1 VARPH
6 RALAP
11 VLLTALLTAGCGS
24 TVAVRGD
31 TLQPGG
37 TTDGLVTADGGD
49 GLSLDVPGGS
59 PADGATTD
67 SGTAAGATS
76 SVGGGGSGA
85 PGAGGAPG
93 AAAPAS
99 GQGGAPLVPAGGR
112 AGGNGPGVTAD
123 KVFVGVTYTA
133 NADAANAAIGASGI
147 TGSDQKANAQAVIDE
162 INARGGV
169 AGRELVPVF
178 HAYDA
183 QSSQSAEE
191 QDQAACATFTQ
202 DNKVF
207 AAGSGLTE
215 NLSAC
220 LDRAGVL
227 QVNSGQLIDK
237 DRVFYD
243 KYPSYFDVGTL
254 TQDRMMAEQVRALQ
268 RLDYFSGW
276 DTNLARPG
284 TAPTK
289 LGVITFEDDS
299 WLRPLARVMLPALA
313 KAGHAVDPQ
322 LVYQVHKPEN
332 QADVARTATGV
343 QNAVLRFRQSDVTH
357 VVLLDA
363 SGTMT
368 ITFAGVAR
376 NQRYFPRLGMNSA
389 TAVQALYTSGV
400 LDDQQV
406 AGAVGLGWF
415 PSIDLPEGEG
425 DRYLGPATEQCLEV
439 IQRRTGQTF
448 SSTNA
453 SSLALV
459 ACDQY
464 FLTAEAIKRAGA
476 TINRDTVRAALEGL
490 GGGYAPALLAE
501 SFFGPGRHD
510 GLQRGYDMA
519 WDAGCRCV
527 RYRDGGHPIP

>member
-1 VARPH
+1 MARPR
-6 RALAP
+6 RALVP
-11 VLLTALLTAGCGS
+11 LLLTALVTAGCGS
-24 TVAVRGD
+24 TVQQRGD
-31 TLQPGG
+31 ALQQGAAGG
-37 TTDGLVTADGGD
+37 EGLVVVEGGD
-49 GLSLDVPGGS
+49 GLSAELPAGQELATGGAGAAS
-59 PADGATTD
+59 STDGATT
-67 SGTAAGATS
+67 SGGGTA
-76 SVGGGGSGA
+76 GGSG
-85 PGAGGAPG
+85 GTAPG
-93 AAAPAS
+93 AAP
-99 GQGGAPLVPAGGR
+99 GPAGGPAPA
-112 AGGNGPGVTAD
+112 AGPGGANGPGVTAD
-123 KVFVGVTYTA
+123 KIFIGVAYTE
-133 NADAANAAIGASGI
+133 NSDAANAAIGAAGI
-147 TGSDQKANAQAVIDE
+147 TGSDQKANAQAVLDE

-169 AGRELVPVF
+169 AGRKLVPVF

-202 DNKVF
+202 DNQVF

-215 NLSAC
+215 NLAAC
-220 LDRAGVL
+220 LQKAGVVM
-227 QVNSGQLIDK
+227 VNSGQLIDK
-237 DRVFYD
+237 DRAFYE

-284 TAPTK
+284 RVPTR
-289 LGVITFEDDS
+289 LGVITFDDDS
-299 WLRPLARVMLPALA
+299 WVRPLERVMLPALA
-313 KAGHAVDPQ
+313 KAGYAVDPQ
-322 LVYQVHKPEN
+322 LVYRVYKPEN

-343 QNAVLRFRQSDVTH
+343 QNAVLRFRQSGVTH
-357 VVLLDA
+357 VLLLDA

-415 PSIDLPEGEG
+415 PSIDLPDGEGE
-425 DRYLGPATEQCLEV
+425 RFLGHATKQCLDV
-439 IQRRTGQTF
+439 VTRRTGQSF

-453 SSLALV
+453 KSLALV

-464 FLTAEAIKRAGA
+464 FLTAEAMKRAGP
-476 TINRDTVRAALEGL
+476 TLTSGTVRAALERL
-490 GGGYAPALLAE
+490 GGGYAPALIAE

-527 RYRDGGHPIP
+527 QYRDAGHPIP